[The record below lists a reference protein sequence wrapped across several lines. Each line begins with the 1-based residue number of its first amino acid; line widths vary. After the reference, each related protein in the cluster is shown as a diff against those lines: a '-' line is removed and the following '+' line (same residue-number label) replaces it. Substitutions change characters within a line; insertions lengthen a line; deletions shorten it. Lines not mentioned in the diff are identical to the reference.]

1 MTQRIKVDGVLA
13 LQRELNTQERKV
25 YQDLVRTCRR
35 AAEYGRTRAIHHAA
49 REGIKPHRGGNGED
63 YASSFE
69 VAPTRDGAVLGNK
82 SKHARF
88 VELGRRPGRPPP
100 VTVILLWM
108 FERGII
114 KRLPSFKAKVRVDPA
129 IKGKARRIAIG
140 EAKEAESRRRL
151 TMREKYIAEARG
163 RAYAIARSIGRKGM
177 RGRFPV
183 GKSLAD
189 IKRFIRSELNRV
201 RRGDHR

>member
-1 MTQRIKVDGVLA
+1 
-13 LQRELNTQERKV
+13 
-25 YQDLVRTCRR
+25 
-35 AAEYGRTRAIHHAA
+35 
-49 REGIKPHRGGNGED
+49 
-63 YASSFE
+63 
-69 VAPTRDGAVLGNK
+69 
-82 SKHARF
+82 
-88 VELGRRPGRPPP
+88 
-100 VTVILLWM
+100 M